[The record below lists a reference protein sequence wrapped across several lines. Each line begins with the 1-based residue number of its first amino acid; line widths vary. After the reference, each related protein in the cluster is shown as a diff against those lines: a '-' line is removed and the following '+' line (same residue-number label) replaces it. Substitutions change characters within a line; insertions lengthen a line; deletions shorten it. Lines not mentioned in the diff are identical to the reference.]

1 MAIIHQ
7 ATINPTKP
15 ELLATVLGGP
25 VEIVGSYRFDDPA
38 DEVGVEGFVCR
49 RDDALRHVLL
59 TYRGA
64 PLEQP
69 GAQLLST
76 MEHSVLGGRWVY
88 DGTTDPVA
96 VACFRRALLGEQ
108 QQAEL
113 QVWADGE
120 LVKTLDPTIRLS
132 VRQAADAAT
141 DDAAVRFVLELGEGA
156 TADGPALVA
165 TWADGEAIIAELM

>member
-25 VEIVGSYRFDDPA
+25 VEVVGSYRFDDPA
-38 DEVGVEGFVCR
+38 GEVGIEGFVVR
-49 RDDALRHVLL
+49 RDGALRHVLL

-64 PLEQP
+64 PLERE
-69 GAQLLST
+69 GARLVST

-96 VACFRRALLGEQ
+96 IECFRRALAGEQ
-108 QQAEL
+108 EQAALEI
-113 QVWADGE
+113 WAHGE
-120 LVKTLDPTIRLS
+120 LMKKLDPSLTLS
-132 VRQAADAAT
+132 VRSGTGAPAGE
-141 DDAAVRFVLELGEGA
+141 VRFAGELDSSLGDSGR
-156 TADGPALVA
+156 TSLVA
-165 TWADGEAIIAELM
+165 TWADGDAVIAELA